1 MNILQLTQFN
11 LPLKGGCVVTC
22 IVDVDVTAT
31 ADEMDVGAIVDATEI
46 EGKENKVIFILNY
59 FR

>member
-1 MNILQLTQFN
+1 MNIEQIVI
-11 LPLKGGCVVTC
+11 LPIKGGCVVTC

-31 ADEMDVGAIVDATEI
+31 VDEMGVVAMVDATEAD
-46 EGKENKVIFILNY
+46 GKENKVIFILKY

>member
-1 MNILQLTQFN
+1 MNISQLTQFN

-31 ADEMDVGAIVDATEI
+31 ADEMDVGAIVDATAT
-46 EGKENKVIFILNY
+46 EGKEN
-59 FR
+59 